1 MTATSPTQ
9 NSQMLALADVSFT
22 AIGYAKSERR
32 QVQTVRQ
39 RLALT
44 EENRHQR
51 EMHGVESVRLCG
63 YCHDYADK

>member
-51 EMHGVESVRLCG
+51 EMHGVESVRLCR
-63 YCHDYADK
+63 YFHDYADK